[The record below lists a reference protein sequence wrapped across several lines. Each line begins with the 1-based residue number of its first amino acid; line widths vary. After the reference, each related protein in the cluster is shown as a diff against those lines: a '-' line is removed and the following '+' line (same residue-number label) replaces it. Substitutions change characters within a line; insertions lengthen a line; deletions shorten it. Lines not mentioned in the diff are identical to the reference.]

1 MRNPLIG
8 LLLKSLL
15 KEYESGQCDNLTDT
29 DNEAVNEKLLE
40 LKQLLANQ
48 QDESLTIEQASI
60 FLNVSRPTI
69 YKYIKEGKLTPK
81 KQLGGVLQF
90 KKKELIKLIQ
100 QSRDEKNR

>member
-8 LLLKSLL
+8 MLLKSLL
-15 KEYESGQCDNLTDT
+15 KEYESGQCDTITNA
-29 DNEAVNEKLLE
+29 DNEAINEKLLE

-48 QDESLTIEQASI
+48 QDETLTIEQASI

-81 KQLGGVLQF
+81 KQLGGTLQF
-90 KKKELIKLIQ
+90 KKKDLIKLIQ
-100 QSRDEKNR
+100 NEKNR